1 MVTNRFVCWV
11 VRVVVPDDL
20 VQRGDVPPVR
30 GPPSLGEAEPDSL
43 PGVAHGAALGDI
55 PGIGER

>member
-11 VRVVVPDDL
+11 VPVGVANDL
-20 VQRGDVPPVR
+20 VQGGDVPPV
-30 GPPSLGEAEPDSL
+30 GGSSSLGEAEPDSL

-55 PGIGER
+55 PRVG